1 MNCVMCREIYYEV
14 VILLFIMS
22 ENYPKTAG
30 ALWMSFAT
38 ETEQNKNLKMFGS
51 FLSMIHAQLFF
62 LERTIKDV
70 EQSKTLQADIEEIKR
85 IEADFR
91 NNLSAKRDMTA
102 ANNRYAY
109 TMAEIDRLMF
119 ALMPICMCWELVE
132 FPDGTR
138 FGDY

>member
-1 MNCVMCREIYYEV
+1 
-14 VILLFIMS
+14 MS

-51 FLSMIHAQLFF
+51 LLSLIHAQLFC
-62 LERTIKDV
+62 LDRTMKDV
-70 EQSKTLQADIEEIKR
+70 ERSTILKADIEEIKK
-85 IEADFR
+85 IEGDFR
-91 NNLSAKRDMTA
+91 KNLSSKRDMTA
-102 ANNRYAY
+102 ANVRYAY

-132 FPDGTR
+132 FPDGSR

>member
-1 MNCVMCREIYYEV
+1 
-14 VILLFIMS
+14 MS
-22 ENYPKTAG
+22 ENYSKTAG

-51 FLSMIHAQLFF
+51 LLSLIHAQLFC
-62 LERTIKDV
+62 LDRTMKDV
-70 EQSKTLQADIEEIKR
+70 ERSTILKADIEEIKK
-85 IEADFR
+85 IEGDFR
-91 NNLSAKRDMTA
+91 NNLSSKRDMTA
-102 ANNRYAY
+102 ANVRYAY

-132 FPDGTR
+132 FPDGSR

>member
-1 MNCVMCREIYYEV
+1 
-14 VILLFIMS
+14 MS

-51 FLSMIHAQLFF
+51 LLSLIHAQLFC
-62 LERTIKDV
+62 LDRTMKDV
-70 EQSKTLQADIEEIKR
+70 ERSTILKADIEEIKK
-85 IEADFR
+85 IEGDFR
-91 NNLSAKRDMTA
+91 NNLSSKRDMTA
-102 ANNRYAY
+102 ANVRYAY

-132 FPDGTR
+132 FPDGSR